1 MLYKWHWESTQ
12 KKIAVELKQEV
23 AVKAV
28 PPTSTKIAPREVTPR
43 RRENIF
49 HPRIP
54 LKEQSGSFMGPTKQ
68 LYESLYWFIYLM
80 DTGGFISGDIDS
92 IKRRINV
99 QIMDTIIKRQEEV
112 KLYDGTIQGN
122 IYNECIH
129 MLMHDTRIP
138 LHNEMFPRILVTASK
153 YNAIIVSSDGS
164 KEIIAPWKQ
173 RRKCILIKQM
183 GDFNVFEIVED
194 TECKEMY
201 SLKDYMPK
209 TKTAKS
215 KISKYELYL
224 ICQMFEIHSPK
235 YTKKSMLEQID
246 VKLID

>member
-23 AVKAV
+23 AT
-28 PPTSTKIAPREVTPR
+28 PSIPIKITPREVRPL

-54 LKEQSGSFMGPTKQ
+54 LKESNGIFVGPIKQ

-99 QIMDTIIKRQEEV
+99 QIMNTIIKRQEEV

-122 IYNECIH
+122 IYNECVRI
-129 MLMHDTRIP
+129 LMHDTRIP

-153 YNAIIVSSDGS
+153 YNAIIVANDGK
-164 KEIIAPWKQ
+164 KEIISPWKQ
-173 RRKCILIKQM
+173 RRKCIVIKQE
-183 GDFNVFEIVED
+183 GEFNTFEIIDD
-194 TECKEMY
+194 TECKETY
-201 SLKDYMPK
+201 TLKDYMPN

-215 KISKYELYL
+215 KLSKYELYL

-246 VKLID
+246 IKLID

>member
-12 KKIAVELKQEV
+12 KKIAVELKQEEV
-23 AVKAV
+23 
-28 PPTSTKIAPREVTPR
+28 APREVKSR
-43 RRENIF
+43 GRENIF

-54 LKEQSGSFMGPTKQ
+54 LKESNGSFIGPSKQ

-122 IYNECIH
+122 IYNECIRI
-129 MLMHDTRIP
+129 LMHDTRIP
-138 LHNEMFPRILVTASK
+138 LHNEMFPRILITASK
-153 YNAIIVSSDGS
+153 YNAIVISSDGS
-164 KEIIAPWKQ
+164 KEIVAPWKQ
-173 RRKCILIKQM
+173 RRKCIVIKQSES
-183 GDFNVFEIVED
+183 DNVFEILD
-194 TECKEMY
+194 DSECKGLY
-201 SLKDYMPK
+201 VLKDFIPK

-215 KISKYELYL
+215 KLSKYELYL

-246 VKLID
+246 IKLIH